1 MIDKMRKELLIIT
14 IVFMLISCIKK
25 TTINSVIYEGHINR
39 EIESVIKEYMK
50 HNKDIKTYLLLTDYC
65 MDDNI
70 SYSRKRMI
78 IGPAHKG
85 IFCNGEGSYC
95 TYPSS
100 HICIDENYIFIH
112 SSIDMLADYNKTKSF
127 YKEKSILLEPK
138 ISYGSCMIAF
148 LSKAMLLEVDIYKED
163 VKIISQRPDT
173 LLIKKR
179 VEFTPLIP

>member
-78 IGPAHKG
+78 IGPAYKG

-173 LLIKKR
+173 LLIKKS